1 MRVLLSEGSST
12 SAREALTVLGL
23 GGHHVEICDP
33 DPLCLCRFSRF
44 VRRFH
49 RCPGLRDD
57 PLGYLAFVEALVS
70 REPFD
75 VLIPIHEQGYVFAA
89 APSGLQAH
97 TGVALPSFTS
107 YRDALR
113 KSEFS
118 RLLAELGLP
127 QPPTQVLD
135 SARALDAVSALPC
148 IIKAP
153 IGTASQRTW
162 RVTSRDELARVRR
175 ELEGQGDDE
184 LVVQE
189 VVEGALERAMAVFSG
204 GTLVAMHAY
213 RQLRAGAGGGD
224 ALKASVARPD
234 VRGHL
239 ARLGE
244 RLRWHG
250 ALSVDYIC
258 EPETNRPLY
267 IDCNPRLVEPMN
279 AYVSGLDLLDL
290 LMRVSRNLAI
300 GAVGESQPGV
310 RTHLGM
316 QALLGRA
323 QSGGT
328 RRDLLRELR
337 QLRGASGDYA
347 HSREELTPVRQ
358 DWPSAAPLVTT
369 ALVLLACPR
378 CASRLTRRFGAHVLG
393 PSTARVIDRAVMR

>member
-12 SAREALTVLGL
+12 SAREAVTILGL

-57 PLGYLAFVEALVS
+57 PLGYLAFVEALVT
-70 REPFD
+70 RERFD
-75 VLIPIHEQGYVFAA
+75 ALIPIHEQGYVLAA
-89 APSGLQAH
+89 APSRLQAR
-97 TGVALPSFTS
+97 TGLALPSFTS

-113 KSEFS
+113 KSELS
-118 RLLAELGLP
+118 RLLVELGLA

-135 SARALDAVSALPC
+135 SPRALDPIIALPC

-162 RVTSRDELARVRR
+162 RVTRVEELADVRR
-175 ELEGQGDDE
+175 QLEAQGEDE
-184 LVVQE
+184 LVVQ
-189 VVEGALERAMAVFSG
+189 VIVDGPIERAQAVFSDG
-204 GTLVAMHAY
+204 ALLAMHAY
-213 RQLRAGAGGGD
+213 RQLRTGAGGGD
-224 ALKASVARPD
+224 AIKVSVARPG
-234 VRGHL
+234 VRADL
-239 ARLGE
+239 ARLGA

-250 ALSVDYIC
+250 GLSIDYIC
-258 EPETNRPLY
+258 EPETERPLY

-279 AYVSGLDLLDL
+279 AYVSGLDLLEL
-290 LMRVSRNLAI
+290 LLRVSCNLAI
-300 GAVGESQPGV
+300 GAVGESRPGV

-337 QLRGASGDYA
+337 QLRDASGDYA
-347 HSREELTPVRQ
+347 HGREELTPVHL
-358 DWPSAAPLVTT
+358 DWPSGAPLATT
-369 ALVLLACPR
+369 ALVLLIRPR
-378 CASRLTRRFGAHVLG
+378 WASRLTRRFGAHVLG
-393 PSTARVIDRAVMR
+393 PSAARLIDREVMR